1 MALKSKWFLLSVF
14 AVQLMLVGSL
24 LGQEE
29 SLLIGPGDVIH
40 ISFFDTPELEQHV
53 HVTDAGDVTLLLG
66 AKVHVANLTPAQA
79 AASIEEALRN
89 GGFMNHPKASVLVEA
104 YATESVYV
112 LGEVRSPGPHA
123 VGTPQSVLSVLS
135 MSGGLT
141 ELADRKVLIERRG
154 TKEKVPY
161 FLSNNADTAVD
172 SEIKIKKLIW
182 KFPKNLPFLQGYYSS
197 DSLRIDKRDI
207 GITWHALVFVKG
219 KFDFADISFLPTTL
233 SVSKNDLNGTDPDT
247 VGMRKLLQAW
257 SMDSSPVH
265 KIKKAVEVRFYYNNA
280 QN

>member
-1 MALKSKWFLLSVF
+1 MRSYLILFLVLLNVLVVSQRCECGPTIQSNNTKITHDSAPLTHPEKYSWVNLKYHDGNII
-14 AVQLMLVGSL
+14 AVGNRKLPIPITFPRDIIPIGKEAL
-24 LGQEE
+24 LGEHSE
-29 SLLIGPGDVIH
+29 KSR
-40 ISFFDTPELEQHV
+40 LEFY
-53 HVTDAGDVTLLLG
+53 LY
-66 AKVHVANLTPAQA
+66 
-79 AASIEEALRN
+79 
-89 GGFMNHPKASVLVEA
+89 F
-104 YATESVYV
+104 
-112 LGEVRSPGPHA
+112 
-123 VGTPQSVLSVLS
+123 S
-135 MSGGLT
+135 M
-141 ELADRKVLIERRG
+141 
-154 TKEKVPY
+154 
-161 FLSNNADTAVD
+161 D